1 MKGRCLNVKN
11 ECKIMEDL
19 KKESYDRGMKKAA
32 FDVAARY
39 YRMGLISLQEAAE
52 DTGMQLEEFAAEA
65 TKISSYGCPIPVCK
79 AIQDI
84 MDKSRQEGRAEGEQ
98 TQAKST
104 VLRMYAKGK
113 SLDEIADDVGFDV
126 ETVKGWLSAS
136 NS

>member
-1 MKGRCLNVKN
+1 MSIFTHILSSRRSSCV
-11 ECKIMEDL
+11 
-19 KKESYDRGMKKAA
+19 RQ
-32 FDVAARY
+32 F
-39 YRMGLISLQEAAE
+39 
-52 DTGMQLEEFAAEA
+52 
-65 TKISSYGCPIPVCK
+65 KISWIRADRK
-79 AIQDI
+79 A
-84 MDKSRQEGRAEGEQ
+84 EQ